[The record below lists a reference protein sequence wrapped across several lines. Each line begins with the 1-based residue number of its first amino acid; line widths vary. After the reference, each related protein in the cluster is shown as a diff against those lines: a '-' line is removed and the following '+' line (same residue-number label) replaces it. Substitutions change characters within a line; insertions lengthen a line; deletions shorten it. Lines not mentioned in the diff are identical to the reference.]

1 MTFLIGLLAGIIL
14 SAIAL
19 VWDASRDKPQLVWM
33 DENYK
38 IHLVKRGRAHKYGTS
53 IRKGDIIFYDADS
66 MEKYIPPKK
75 KEE

>member
-1 MTFLIGLLAGIIL
+1 MSNVVTFLIGLLAGIIL

-38 IHLVKRGRAHKYGTS
+38 RHLIKRR
-53 IRKGDIIFYDADS
+53 RK
-66 MEKYIPPKK
+66 
-75 KEE
+75 